1 MVESKFSRNV
11 HLAPYPTAA
20 GVPAAVGT
28 TRNHLI
34 CDEFPVMISDIV
46 IGSLL
51 WVQAQKTM
59 TFFKYRHSLAKKL

>member
-1 MVESKFSRNV
+1 MMDYKIRPL
-11 HLAPYPTAA
+11 HPGMYTAKN
-20 GVPAAVGT
+20 T

-34 CDEFPVMISDIV
+34 CDEFPVMISEIV

-59 TFFKYRHSLAKKL
+59 TFFKYRHSLAQKL